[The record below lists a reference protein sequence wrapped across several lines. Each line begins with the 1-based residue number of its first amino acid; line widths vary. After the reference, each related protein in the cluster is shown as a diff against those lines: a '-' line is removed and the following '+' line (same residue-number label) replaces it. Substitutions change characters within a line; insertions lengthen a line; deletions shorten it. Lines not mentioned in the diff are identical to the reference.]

1 MNGDVRPRFCTFL
14 PTATTSVMLLI
25 ATATLVGGQEAE
37 EEEEEMTDW
46 RSWPGGGALAA
57 RLAAEEGMDWRH
69 LDGHLPFQW
78 KYVHPTK
85 RCAYQD
91 SLGRPFRT
99 MGVPLELGWETAW
112 LAAGARPHDQ
122 CTASS
127 GPASCYGGWV
137 AELGKPIG
145 PTRV

>member
-91 SLGRPFRT
+91 LGLGRLKRCAVQGLP
-99 MGVPLELGWETAW
+99 GPSL
-112 LAAGARPHDQ
+112 PHDGRATGAGVGDSLVGSRSK
-122 CTASS
+122 TA
-127 GPASCYGGWV
+127 
-137 AELGKPIG
+137 
-145 PTRV
+145 